1 MVEYRD
7 SGDDVS
13 GVYIGRL
20 SNEYFVGLSPNLHAM
35 RPRRRTIVFK
45 KKERTS
51 PLWFVPKEELGP
63 YREEFL
69 EHGYTYMVTKYRIS
83 R

>member
-1 MVEYRD
+1 MTT
-7 SGDDVS
+7 
-13 GVYIGRL
+13 
-20 SNEYFVGLSPNLHAM
+20 
-35 RPRRRTIVFK
+35 RRRTIVFK

-51 PLWFVPKEELGP
+51 PLWFVPKDELGP

-69 EHGYTYMVTKYRIS
+69 AHGYTYMVGKYRIS